1 MGIIAVRLPHSD
13 SKHGNIPGISHVG
26 VPIVV
31 SGTKGIKYLA
41 VLAAIIPY
49 LMKFYKRG
57 G

>member
-1 MGIIAVRLPHSD
+1 
-13 SKHGNIPGISHVG
+13 

>member
-1 MGIIAVRLPHSD
+1 MDIIAVRLPHSN
-13 SKHGNIPGISHVG
+13 SMHGNIPGIFHVG
-26 VPIVV
+26 APIVV